1 MTLSQ
6 EKSLASNKKLIAT
19 LEIKNNLLNHIYE
32 ISSMLTGAPDLD
44 EVLGEIVNR
53 IMNGLNFDRA
63 IIHLIST
70 DGKRLECVCTK
81 GFTPSG
87 AYRAKQKPLVIAK
100 HDCYETKAI
109 LSGEPIFIENT
120 VNNPDATRIDMI
132 INKYQERKS
141 VLYVPLR
148 LKGKVIGLIGVD
160 RHRTRM
166 EITQED
172 IESLAIFANQAAIII
187 ENTRL
192 YKTLSDEKNLSEN
205 IIRCSVN
212 GIMVSSL
219 GGRIYNLNPRGE
231 ELLGITK
238 EEAKTHLIQDV
249 FSFNPAESLRI
260 YNALKRKEDIRP
272 FETTYHRKDGRRL
285 ILGLTAFVLT
295 GENEEVHGAVTMIA
309 DLTEK
314 KRMDD
319 YLLRAE
325 RLAALGW
332 IASGIAHEIRNPLA
346 AIYTTVQNM
355 ENQYDDNC
363 SQRADLKNILDEI
376 DRVEGLIREI
386 LNLARPMPLNIEEV
400 DIHKLLNMTVC
411 LVRKEATKKGIT
423 IKMQFGKKRILTKAD
438 SNRLRQV
445 FLNLVINAIASIKG
459 KGKGKIQITTEIMKG
474 SHDEPNPWLIIR
486 FTDNG
491 IGIPDED
498 INKIFDPFF
507 TTKNSG
513 TGLGLTVSH
522 KIIRDHHGFIEV
534 ESHVNKGTIF
544 CIRLPLI
551 PDEEK

>member
-1 MTLSQ
+1 MKMTK
-6 EKSLASNKKLIAT
+6 EKLLAVNGKLAAK
-19 LEIKNNLLNHIYE
+19 LEVKNNLLNHIYE
-32 ISSMLTGAPDLD
+32 ISAMLTGAPGLD

-70 DGKRLECVCTK
+70 DGKKMECVCTQ
-81 GFTPSG
+81 GFSPLG
-87 AYRAKQKPLVIAK
+87 ARRAKQKPLVIAR

-109 LSGEPIFIENT
+109 RRNEPIFIKDT
-120 VNNPDATRIDMI
+120 VNNPEATPIDMI

-141 VLYVPLR
+141 VLYVPLK

-160 RHRTRM
+160 RYRTQM

-172 IESLAIFANQAAIII
+172 IDSMAIFANQAAIII

-192 YKTLSDEKNLSEN
+192 YKTLSDEKNISEN

-219 GGRIYNLNPRGE
+219 HGRIYNLNPRGE
-231 ELLGITK
+231 EILGITK
-238 EEAKTHLIQDV
+238 EEAANRLIQDV
-249 FSFNPAESLRI
+249 FSLSDTERLRI
-260 YNALKRKEDIRP
+260 YNALKRKEDIHP
-272 FETTYHRKDGRRL
+272 LEITYHRQDGKRL

-295 GENEEVHGAVTMIA
+295 GENEDVHGAVTMIA

-314 KRMDD
+314 KRMED
-319 YLLRAE
+319 YLLRTE

-332 IASGIAHEIRNPLA
+332 MASGIAHEIRNPLA
-346 AIYTTVQNM
+346 AIYTTVQNI
-355 ENQYDDNC
+355 ENQFAADC
-363 SQRADLKNILDEI
+363 PQRADLKNILDEI
-376 DRVEGLIREI
+376 DRMEGLIREI
-386 LNLARPMPLNIEEV
+386 LNLARPLPLNIEEV
-400 DIHKLLNMTVC
+400 DIHELLNTTVY

-423 IKMQFGKKRILTKAD
+423 IKTKFGKKIILIRAD

-445 FLNLVINAIASIKG
+445 FLNLAINAVDAICG
-459 KGKGKIQITTEIMKG
+459 KGKVLIATEIIKEY
-474 SHDEPNPWLIIR
+474 HDDTQSWIVIR

-491 IGIPDED
+491 MGIPEEN

-507 TTKNSG
+507 TTKNVG

-522 KIIRDHHGFIEV
+522 KIIQDHRGIIEV
-534 ESHVNKGTIF
+534 ESRVDEGTTF
-544 CIRLPLI
+544 YVRLPWT
-551 PDEEK
+551 PDENRS